1 MLVSGLALGITAG
14 LAIRRSWQ
22 PLFQARIRWLPL
34 LFGSLLSRGVA
45 SFLGEAGYPLYLAA
59 LAGTAVA
66 AAANYRLVGAMFVA
80 FGGCLNLAVVALNRG
95 MPVDPGALAIAGVQ
109 MPRDALHVVLDASTR
124 LAVFADAIP
133 IGVVRS
139 VYSVGDVFIA
149 IGGFLVPF
157 ALFTRR

>member
-22 PLFQARIRWLPL
+22 PLFQARIRWLPV
-34 LFGSLLSRGVA
+34 LFGSLLVRGVA
-45 SFLGEAGYPLYLAA
+45 SFFGEAGYPLYLAA
-59 LAGTAVA
+59 LAGTAVV

-80 FGGCLNLAVVALNRG
+80 VGGCLNLAVVALNRG

-124 LAVFADAIP
+124 LAFLADGIP
-133 IGVVRS
+133 VGVVRS
-139 VYSVGDVFIA
+139 VYSVGDIFIA

-157 ALFTRR
+157 AILTRR